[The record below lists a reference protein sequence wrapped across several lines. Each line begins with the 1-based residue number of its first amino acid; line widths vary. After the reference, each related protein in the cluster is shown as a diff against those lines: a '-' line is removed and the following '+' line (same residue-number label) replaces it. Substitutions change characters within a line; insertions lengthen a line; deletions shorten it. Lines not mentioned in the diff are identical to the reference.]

1 MRLSVQ
7 ECGHLFEQGLMFEIG
22 EFTRIK
28 IQTML
33 GAGFVA
39 NMRLVGILD
48 VFHRFAASWA
58 GAISDGVI
66 GFTGFGIACPPE
78 DGPPRFKPLS
88 LLPF

>member
-1 MRLSVQ
+1 
-7 ECGHLFEQGLMFEIG
+7 MFEIG
-22 EFTRIK
+22 KFTRIK

-66 GFTGFGIACPPE
+66 GFTDFGIARVEEFRHPFV
-78 DGPPRFKPLS
+78 FKLFG
-88 LLPF
+88 LA